1 MAVVL
6 KKDQRTGKRTIG
18 QVQWILTS
26 AAFHSRGIK
35 VMLASRQV
43 GRVQEILNEN
53 TEVKENDWFIV
64 FCFHKYITF
73 AFHKK
78 NARVA
83 KLADAP
89 SWGGG
94 EKSCEFESHPGHQ

>member
-1 MAVVL
+1 MQNNNNNNPAHYRTNIKIGLHVAVVL

-53 TEVKENDWFIV
+53 TDVKEND
-64 FCFHKYITF
+64 
-73 AFHKK
+73 
-78 NARVA
+78 
-83 KLADAP
+83 
-89 SWGGG
+89 
-94 EKSCEFESHPGHQ
+94 